1 MYLLLL
7 PLLAAPLAAPHGD
20 SLPQTRVQYEPAR
33 RALTITV
40 GPFRLPAAMEG
51 GHDHEM
57 MMMDGW
63 AEDHSDLV
71 TWPADTW
78 LQGFQLRVVDGAGRE
93 LSRRLLH
100 HYAVID
106 LAARRAATSACRR
119 PSACPCPPATGCRPT
134 SCGTT
139 TPIRTWRRST

>member
-1 MYLLLL
+1 M
-7 PLLAAPLAAPHGD
+7 A
-20 SLPQTRVQYEPAR
+20 
-33 RALTITV
+33 
-40 GPFRLPAAMEG
+40 
-51 GHDHEM
+51 HDHEM

-106 LAARRAATSACRR
+106 LDRRELVYPVAHRILGGGEESGDIRLAPTVGVPLPARPRPQASLMWNHDLDRDTEAAVM
-119 PSACPCPPATGCRPT
+119 
-134 SCGTT
+134 
-139 TPIRTWRRST
+139 